1 MTEEKPF
8 SRRDIDTFKDK
19 IKELENILSD
29 RDKWIEQVTK
39 EMEYYQ
45 EKYENN
51 KSQLQKAS
59 FS

>member
-39 EMEYYQ
+39 EKEYYQ